1 MNRRGFFALVGAA
14 CAAPKAVNMVAP
26 VAKPIELSGISA
38 WLPDEYTMHAFPM
51 SPCGRLE
58 YIAEALE
65 EGWITQADAMKLT
78 EAV

>member
-14 CAAPKAVNMVAP
+14 CAAPKAVKMVAP
-26 VAKPIELSGISA
+26 VTKPIELSGISG
-38 WLPDEYTMHAFPM
+38 WLPGEYTIHAFPM
-51 SPCGRLE
+51 LPMGRLG